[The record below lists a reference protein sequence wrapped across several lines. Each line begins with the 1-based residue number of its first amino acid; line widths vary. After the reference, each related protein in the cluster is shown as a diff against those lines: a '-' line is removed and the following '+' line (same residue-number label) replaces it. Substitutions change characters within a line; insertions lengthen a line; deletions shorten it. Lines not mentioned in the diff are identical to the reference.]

1 MDINADQAA
10 ILQNHV
16 DSVIRTFDMSLAI
29 EKPRDSDP
37 VHFDQDYYQ
46 AMMHLQIAK
55 VYHIFSKK
63 NKQNNKNEQLNEYWF
78 KAMTQ

>member
-1 MDINADQAA
+1 MHINAAQAA

-29 EKPRDSDP
+29 EKPKGADP
-37 VHFDQDYYQ
+37 VHFDADFYQ

-63 NKQNNKNEQLNEYWF
+63 NKHNKIEQLNEYWF